1 MEEYIKKYCCD
12 LKESTIKEYSRTLN
26 TIKNIVDYKNNDLL
40 FLKNTNEVSKKILE
54 KYNKN
59 TTIKKFFISI
69 YSTIKKNPDFN
80 IDEKEFY
87 NKKMLEYRDK
97 TNADIKENKMTQKQQ
112 DNWVS
117 WDIIQKLPDKI
128 KKQLKDT
135 NDDGY
140 LNKYLVYIITVLYC
154 KLPPVRLDYA
164 NVKVKTDEPKDIDNN
179 YIIIKPRSIIL
190 IMNDYK
196 NVKQMGQMKMEYP
209 KKIATEIRKWWNYAK
224 NKTNGDNLIFS
235 ISDPNKPMSNELLGK
250 TLNKIF
256 MNYLG
261 KDITVNT
268 LRHIYE
274 TEVITSH
281 EYRKYTIKEKEDI
294 HKKLLHSFNTAQ
306 EYTKLTPFIKFFD
319 GETKTKPEKISI
331 KNKEK
336 IKELLAKINV
346 ELDD

>member
-12 LKESTIKEYSRTLN
+12 LKESSIKEYSRTLN
-26 TIKNIVDYKNNDLL
+26 TIKNIVDYKNNDIF
-40 FLKNTNEVSKKILE
+40 FLKDTNKITTEILSK
-54 KYNKN
+54 YDKN
-59 TTIKKFFISI
+59 TTIKKFFITI
-69 YSTIKKNPDFN
+69 YSTIKKNPDFTN
-80 IDEKEFY
+80 EEKEFY

-117 WDIIQKLPDKI
+117 WKVIEKLPEKI
-128 KKQLKDT
+128 KKQLKEPES
-135 NDDGY
+135 DGY
-140 LNKYLVYIITVLYC
+140 LNKYLIYIITLLYC

-164 NVKVKTDEPKDIDNN
+164 NVKVKTEDPKDKDNN
-179 YIIIKPRSIIL
+179 YIVIKPRSVVL

-196 NVKQMGQMKMEYP
+196 NFKKMGQIKMEYP

-224 NKTNGDNLIFS
+224 TKTNGDNLIFS

-274 TEVITSH
+274 TEVITGE
-281 EYRKYTIKEKEDI
+281 EYRKYTIKQKEDI

-306 EYTKLTPFIKFFD
+306 EYIKLSPFIKYFD
-319 GETKTKPEKISI
+319 GETNTKPEKISI

-336 IKELLAKINV
+336 IKELLSKMNI